1 MRFVMASKS
10 VTAGLAMVLLTA
22 AAAFEAGSFLRAQEH
37 PAAQDKA
44 QVKTDPGDKAEAKHA
59 ATGHAKEGTKQAVE
73 ARLKAVEHA
82 KPTGAGEPIHE
93 VEKTLFATR
102 RFEQAVMS
110 PDGKRVAWVETL
122 IGKDGAPSG
131 NTAIYVSGIE
141 AKTSP
146 RRLKAGVGAGEHEE
160 GNVAWAPDS
169 KRVAFLSDTV
179 KAGQLQLYVANVSG
193 GDGNATNATGATHAT
208 NAAKT
213 TGAMNATSAAN
224 ATGATRA
231 TSATNV
237 TGAKNAAKATNAM
250 GAIGAT
256 GTADATNA
264 TNVTSAAG
272 AAGAGAKRLTNV
284 KGFLAAPSWSPD
296 GKTIAVLFTE
306 NATRASGPLVAE
318 TPQTGEIKDAF
329 FEQRLAVVDVAS
341 GKLRQISPADTY
353 VYEYDWA
360 PDGLRFAVTAALGN
374 GDNNW
379 WVAELFTLEGA
390 TGLMKSIYKPHL
402 QIANPVWSPDGE
414 KIAFVEGLM
423 SDAGLTGGDIFSVDA
438 SGGEAQ
444 DLTPEI
450 KASPSWIAWTP
461 EKKIIFTEFVGGDV
475 GLANVDSQ
483 SKKVEALWRGGEYL
497 AAGAGGFSPT
507 ISLAKDGATM
517 VFVRESYA
525 APPEVWAGRVGE
537 WKKLTKRNEGVT
549 REWGDAKSIEWKN
562 GGYQVQGWLLYPKDF
577 DASKKYPLVV
587 NVHGGPSWASV
598 SKWPSP
604 HGYATALAGAGYFVL
619 SPNPRGSYGQGEAFT
634 GANVRDFGGGDFA
647 DILAGVDEAMRVA
660 PIDANRLGLTGWSY
674 GGFMTM
680 FGVTQTNRFK
690 AVMAGAGVANWQ
702 SYYGENLIDQWMIPF
717 FGKSMYDDPEI
728 YAKSSAINFIKKVK
742 TPTLVIVGDSD
753 GECPAPQSYEFW
765 HALKALGVETQLVVY
780 EHEGHLFAKPQHQRD
795 VIERTLAWF
804 DAHLK

>member
-1 MRFVMASKS
+1 MRFVIASKWA
-10 VTAGLAMVLLTA
+10 TASLVLVLLSLVSP
-22 AAAFEAGSFLRAQEH
+22 FEFGTLLLAQEQ
-37 PAAQDKA
+37 PAAQEKA
-44 QVKTDPGDKAEAKHA
+44 HKVSSEESAEHKQP
-59 ATGHAKEGTKQAVE
+59 ATRAKEGTKQAVE

-82 KPTGAGEPIHE
+82 KPADAAGPIHE

-102 RFEQAVMS
+102 RFEQTVIS
-110 PDGKRVAWVETL
+110 PDGTRVAWVETL

-131 NTAIYVSGIE
+131 NTAIYISGIE
-141 AKTSP
+141 AKTAP
-146 RRLKAGVGAGEHEE
+146 RRLRAGVSPGDHEE
-160 GNVAWAPDS
+160 GNVAWSPDN
-169 KRVAFLSDTV
+169 KRVAFLSDAV
-179 KAGQLQLYVANVSG
+179 KAGQRQLYVANAPG
-193 GDGNATNATGATHAT
+193 ANANANRATDTANATNTTNPTTAVSAKGAT
-208 NAAKT
+208 NS
-213 TGAMNATSAAN
+213 TGS
-224 ATGATRA
+224 
-231 TSATNV
+231 V
-237 TGAKNAAKATNAM
+237 
-250 GAIGAT
+250 
-256 GTADATNA
+256 
-264 TNVTSAAG
+264 
-272 AAGAGAKRLTNV
+272 AKRLTNV

-318 TPQTGEIKDAF
+318 APETGEIKDAF

-390 TGLMKSIYKPHL
+390 SGLMKSIYKPHL

-438 SGGEAQ
+438 GGGEAQ
-444 DLTPEI
+444 NLTPEI
-450 KASPSWIAWTP
+450 KGSPSWIGWTP

-475 GLANVDSQ
+475 GLASVDPQ
-483 SKKVEALWRGGEYL
+483 SKKVDVPWRGGEYL

-507 ISLAKDGATM
+507 ISLAKDGKTM
-517 VFVRESYA
+517 AFVRESYA
-525 APPEVWAGRVGE
+525 APPEVWAGKVGE
-537 WKKLTKRNEGVT
+537 WKRLTRRNEGVT
-549 REWGDAKSIEWKN
+549 REWGEAKSLEWKN
-562 GGYQVQGWLLYPKDF
+562 GGFEVQGWLLYPKDF

-598 SKWPSP
+598 AKWPAP
-604 HGYATALAGAGYFVL
+604 HGYASALAGAGYFVL

-634 GANVRDFGGGDFA
+634 RANVKNFGEGDFA

-660 PIDANRLGLTGWSY
+660 PIDGNRLGLTGWSY

-690 AVMAGAGVANWQ
+690 AAMAGAGIANWE

-717 FGKSMYDDPEI
+717 FGKSVYDDPEI

-742 TPTLVIVGDSD
+742 TPTLIIVGDSD

-765 HALKALGVETQLVVY
+765 HGLKAQGVETQLVVY
-780 EHEGHLFAKPQHQRD
+780 EHEGHMFAKPQHQRD